1 MELTLL
7 IVVALAV
14 VATLVLQLRS
24 RRRPPAERPAS
35 VPAPAED
42 RTRDVD
48 AKPGADL
55 VLARDEVLVLPPA
68 DEHSSAV
75 VLARK
80 DALTVLESAGLLAPR
95 DKRRPFQQL
104 VDRVGRERR
113 DGERRRLQELAD
125 EPLEGGY
132 LKLSEESRR
141 QLADGKP
148 VVARTGEMLGM
159 VNDERG
165 KRRHLLRFTDYKTA
179 ADPNLIRSAATLKAM
194 AAIQEQLE
202 AVEERLIQ
210 VQKTLG
216 RLCQELDY
224 DRLSRILTAK
234 DTLEETARDV
244 RRRGL
249 MTQTDMIAV
258 NDARKTIKEQLRS
271 AHVNL
276 SDLTRGFDTARS
288 RRQRLETLEEVLQ
301 NNRLDF
307 WLAMFVEAELAY
319 VRSDV
324 LKLLYEASEHPST
337 SDELERQMR
346 EQIEARRAELAAV
359 GTLLRDISDP
369 NARRFLDHFQQFS
382 RYKLLRQRPVVDGL
396 LDRHGDVFAEQS
408 VPAATTV

>member
-1 MELTLL
+1 MEWALL

-14 VATLVLQLRS
+14 GASIVVWVRSGRQPPTEQL
-24 RRRPPAERPAS
+24 
-35 VPAPAED
+35 APAEG
-42 RTRDVD
+42 RTGDVD
-48 AKPGADL
+48 AKPAAEL
-55 VLARDEVLVLPPA
+55 VLARDEVLVLPPG
-68 DEHSSAV
+68 DEAASAV
-75 VLARK
+75 VVARAESLA
-80 DALTVLESAGLLAPR
+80 VLEGAGLLTPR
-95 DKRRPFQQL
+95 AERKPFQQL
-104 VDRVGRERR
+104 IDRIGRERR
-113 DGERRRLQELAD
+113 DGERRRLQEHAD

-141 QLADGKP
+141 QLADGKL

-165 KRRHLLRFTDYKTA
+165 KRRHLLRFTDYKIA
-179 ADPNLIRSAATLKAM
+179 ADPNLIRAAATLKAM

-216 RLCQELDY
+216 RLCLELDY

-234 DTLEETARDV
+234 DTIEETARDV
-244 RRRGL
+244 KRRGL

-271 AHVNL
+271 AHFNL
-276 SDLTRGFDTARS
+276 SELTRGFDTARS
-288 RRQRLETLEEVLQ
+288 RRQRLEALEEVLQ
-301 NNRLDF
+301 DNRLDF

-369 NARRFLDHFQQFS
+369 AARRILDHFQQIS
-382 RYKLLRQRPVVDGL
+382 RYKLSRQRPVVEGL
-396 LDRHGDVFAEQS
+396 LDRHGDVFGEQP
-408 VPAATTV
+408 VLTTTTA

>member
-1 MELTLL
+1 MESALL
-7 IVVALAV
+7 IVVALAL
-14 VATLVLQLRS
+14 VATLVLQVRS
-24 RRRPPAERPAS
+24 RRQPPAEQPA
-35 VPAPAED
+35 PLAAPAED
-42 RTRDVD
+42 RARDVD
-48 AKPGADL
+48 PKPAGEL

-68 DEHSSAV
+68 DEHASAV
-75 VLARK
+75 VLGRTDSLA
-80 DALTVLESAGLLAPR
+80 VLERAGLLTPR
-95 DKRRPFQQL
+95 AKRRPFQQL
-104 VDRVGRERR
+104 IDRVGGERR
-113 DGERRRLQELAD
+113 DGERRHLQELAD

-148 VVARTGEMLGM
+148 VVARTGGMLGM
-159 VNDERG
+159 VNDEKG
-165 KRRHLLRFTDYKTA
+165 HRRHLLRFTDYKTA
-179 ADPNLIRSAATLKAM
+179 ADPNLIRSAAPLKAM

-210 VQKTLG
+210 VQQTLG

-271 AHVNL
+271 AHFNL
-276 SDLTRGFDTARS
+276 SDLTRRFDSAGS
-288 RRQRLETLEEVLQ
+288 RHQRLEALEEMLQ

-346 EQIEARRAELAAV
+346 EQIEARQAELAAL

-369 NARRFLDHFQQFS
+369 KARRFLDHFQQIS
-382 RYKLLRQRPVVDGL
+382 RYKLSRQRPVVEAL
-396 LDRHGDVFAEQS
+396 LDRHGDVFAEQP
-408 VPAATTV
+408 VLTARTV